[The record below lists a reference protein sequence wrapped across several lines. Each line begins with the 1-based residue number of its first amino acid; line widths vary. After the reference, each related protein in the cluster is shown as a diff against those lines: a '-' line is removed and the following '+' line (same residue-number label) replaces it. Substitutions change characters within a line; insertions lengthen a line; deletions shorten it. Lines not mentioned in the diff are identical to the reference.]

1 MKRIQI
7 RRELSQTVDELRGC
21 TMAQYKI
28 DKDLESKNKFMD
40 LQNDRN
46 SSSLKMIKYKG
57 VSPTPLFIF
66 YLTINIMST
75 RHLLQLLGDR

>member
-28 DKDLESKNKFMD
+28 DKDLESKN
-40 LQNDRN
+40 
-46 SSSLKMIKYKG
+46 
-57 VSPTPLFIF
+57 
-66 YLTINIMST
+66 
-75 RHLLQLLGDR
+75 